1 MWKLVFARLVSLCL
15 ATLSWLCSI
24 VDLRGDANEQRGCD
38 IFSLPEICRDKTKAK
53 RGKKS
58 KIENVVV

>member
-15 ATLSWLCSI
+15 ATLSWMCSI

-38 IFSLPEICRDKTKAK
+38 IFSLPEICKQKQK
-53 RGKKS
+53 GKKF
-58 KIENVVV
+58 